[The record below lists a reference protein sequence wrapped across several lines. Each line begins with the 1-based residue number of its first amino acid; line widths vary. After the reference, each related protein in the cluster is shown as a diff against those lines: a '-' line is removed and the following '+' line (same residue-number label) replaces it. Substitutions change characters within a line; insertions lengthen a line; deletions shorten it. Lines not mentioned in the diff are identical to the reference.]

1 MLDYVSLE
9 ALSQVVRQGSF
20 ERAARALHVTPSAVS
35 QRIKL
40 LEERLGL
47 ALVVRGTP
55 CTATEAGHWLCRH
68 MEQVGMLEAELQ
80 GNLPALAALRSADQR
95 VTLRVAVNADSL
107 ATWFITAAA
116 AFTQDAPALLDISV
130 DDQDHTA
137 QWLRDGTV
145 LAAVTSDVL
154 PIQGNRAVPLGR
166 MRYVAV
172 ASPAYVARHFA
183 RGINADSLALAPCL
197 AFNRKD
203 QLQAQWAE
211 NACGQRVEMPQH
223 WLPSSPGFVS
233 ASLAHMGWGMCP
245 VDDVRQ
251 HLDSGTLV
259 RLLPGSDLLVPLA
272 WQHARLKIP
281 MLDRLTDA
289 VVAAGRRVLEA

>member
-55 CTATEAGHWLCRH
+55 CSATEAGHWLCRH

-80 GNLPALAALRSADQR
+80 GNLPALAAVRSADQR
-95 VTLRVAVNADSL
+95 VTLWVAINADSL

-116 AFTQDAPALLDISV
+116 AFTQDAAALLDMHV

-145 LAAVTSDVL
+145 LAAVTSDVQ
-154 PIQGNRAVPLGR
+154 PIQGNRCVPLGR
-166 MRYVAV
+166 MRYAAV
-172 ASPAYVARHFA
+172 ASPAYVQRHFA
-183 RGINADSLALAPCL
+183 QGINSDSLARAPSL
-197 AFNRKD
+197 VYDRKD

-211 NACGQRVEMPQH
+211 NACGQRLEMPQH
-223 WLPSSPGFVS
+223 WLPSSPGFVQ
-233 ASLAHMGWGMCP
+233 ACLAHMGWGMCP
-245 VDDVRQ
+245 VNDVRA
-251 HLDSGTLV
+251 HLESGALV
-259 RLLPGSDLLVPLA
+259 RLLPESDLLVPLA

-289 VVAAGRRVLEA
+289 VVAAARDALEA

>member
-68 MEQVGMLEAELQ
+68 MEQVGMLESELQ

-107 ATWFITAAA
+107 ATWFISAAA

-172 ASPAYVARHFA
+172 ASPEYVARHFSQ
-183 RGINADSLALAPCL
+183 GITADSLARAPCL

-251 HLDSGTLV
+251 HLDSGALV

>member
-68 MEQVGMLEAELQ
+68 MEQVGMLESELQ
-80 GNLPALAALRSADQR
+80 GHLPALAALRSADQR

-107 ATWFITAAA
+107 ATWFISAAA
-116 AFTQDAPALLDISV
+116 AFSQDTPALLDISV

-172 ASPAYVARHFA
+172 ASPGYVARHFA
-183 RGINADSLALAPCL
+183 QGITADGLALAPCL

-223 WLPSSPGFVS
+223 WLPSSPGFVQ
-233 ASLAHMGWGMCP
+233 ACLVDMGWGMCP
-245 VDDVRQ
+245 LDDVRA
-251 HLDSGTLV
+251 HLDDGALV

-289 VVAAGRRVLEA
+289 VVAAGRRVLEP

>member
-68 MEQVGMLEAELQ
+68 MEQVGMLESELQ

-107 ATWFITAAA
+107 ATWFINAAA
-116 AFTQDAPALLDISV
+116 NFSQEAPALLDISV

-145 LAAVTSDVL
+145 LAAVTSDTQA
-154 PIQGNRAVPLGR
+154 IQGNRCVPLGR
-166 MRYVAV
+166 MRYVAT
-172 ASPAYVARHFA
+172 ASPAYVERHFA
-183 RGINADSLALAPCL
+183 QGITAESLAKAPCL
-197 AFNRKD
+197 VFNRKD
-203 QLQAQWAE
+203 ALQSQWAQ
-211 NACGQRVEMPQH
+211 NACGERVEMPQH
-223 WLPSSPGFVS
+223 WLPSSPGFVQ
-233 ASLAHMGWGMCP
+233 ACLVHMGWGMCP
-245 VDDVRQ
+245 ESDVQ
-251 HLDSGTLV
+251 AHLNSGTLV
-259 RLLPGSDLLVPLA
+259 RLLPNSDLMVPLA

-289 VVAAGRRVLEA
+289 VVAAGRQVLES